1 MAGDGC
7 GFGVGADS
15 FGLGQETGCGGT
27 LLEAARIGKGT
38 WKMDSRDFDFKRIA
52 QGYKNR
58 PFLHKQVMERFG
70 KEVTGRTFSHGL
82 DVGCGAGLSSKALK
96 RICTHVTGADISP
109 EMVRVAKEV
118 CGDGQEYDFMVSR
131 AEEIPAVG
139 GKYDIVTAA
148 GVIQWVDREP
158 FLRNL
163 ANIME
168 ERGYV
173 LIYDF
178 AISGQM
184 KGTEGK
190 AYAAWWEERYL
201 KEFPK
206 PYRNEYVWTK
216 EDVEPYGFSMLGQVW
231 YGMEYEFDMDS
242 FMDFMM
248 IQSNVNAKIEKGVRG
263 AGEVR
268 EWFART
274 LEPVFCSP
282 AGSEKRTLVF
292 TGYSWYMAFGGH
304 GQ

>member
-1 MAGDGC
+1 
-7 GFGVGADS
+7 
-15 FGLGQETGCGGT
+15 
-27 LLEAARIGKGT
+27 
-38 WKMDSRDFDFKRIA
+38 MDSRDFDFQRIA
-52 QGYKNR
+52 EGYKKR
-58 PFLHKQVMERFG
+58 PFLHKQVVERFG
-70 KEVTGRTFSHGL
+70 TEVTGRSFSRGL

-96 RICTHVTGADISP
+96 KICTHVTGADISP

-118 CGDGQEYDFMVSR
+118 CGKMPGYDFIVSR

-163 ANIME
+163 ADIME
-168 ERGYV
+168 EQGYV

-178 AISGQM
+178 AISDQM
-184 KGTEGK
+184 KGTQGGV
-190 AYAAWWEERYL
+190 YAAWWKEQYL

-216 EDVEPYGFSMLGQVW
+216 EDVEPYGFSMLGQIR

-242 FMDFMM
+242 FVDFMM
-248 IQSNVNAKIEKGVRG
+248 IQSNVNEKIEKGMRE

-268 EWFART
+268 EWFVRS
-274 LEPVFCSP
+274 LEPVFRSP
-282 AGSEKRTLVF
+282 AGREKRTFVF
-292 TGYSWYMAFGGH
+292 TGYSWYMALGH
-304 GQ
+304 AVPDEMFDFSRRA